1 MNESLLREKLLS
13 YIEMMKMIMNM
24 YMTFVVD
31 VIEKD
36 NPKKII
42 KLFFIKMKL
51 IQHLYFIYI
60 HLFSKIILIYNMKDK
75 VTQRLWKK

>member
-1 MNESLLREKLLS
+1 
-13 YIEMMKMIMNM
+13 MMKMIMNM